1 MENLEFKQTV
11 DVTMRKIFDM
21 KMKPGHEM
29 RKAIIDE
36 VKYFFKVV

>member
-1 MENLEFKQTV
+1 MDNLEFKQTV

-36 VKYFFKVV
+36 VKIFF

>member
-1 MENLEFKQTV
+1 MDNLEFKQTV

-29 RKAIIDE
+29 KKSIIDE
-36 VKYFFKVV
+36 VSNIKVV